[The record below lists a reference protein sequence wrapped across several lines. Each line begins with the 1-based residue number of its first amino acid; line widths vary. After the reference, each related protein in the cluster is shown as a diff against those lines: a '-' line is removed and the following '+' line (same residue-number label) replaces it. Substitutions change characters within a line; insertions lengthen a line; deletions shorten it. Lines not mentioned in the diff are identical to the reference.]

1 MAEGREWGRTK
12 YHAAMSAPAFK
23 PMSVEE
29 YLRTEEASP
38 YKREYVGGYVYPLHG
53 STRAQAGTSRGHVRI
68 CYNIAQAIN
77 TVVIDRGCFA
87 YTSDMKLHVEGIDNF
102 YYPDVMVVC
111 GQGDGNLDA
120 VYETN
125 PCLLVE
131 VLSKSTAK
139 IDRTAKQVAYTG
151 ISSLQTYLLVEQ
163 TKRKVIIYQRGDTGW
178 INSELSGEGEVA
190 LPYLGMTLTLDQIY
204 RALPI

>member
-1 MAEGREWGRTK
+1 
-12 YHAAMSAPAFK
+12 MSAPAFK

-29 YLRTEEASP
+29 YLRTEELSP

-68 CYNIAQAIN
+68 GLNIVRALDEA
-77 TVVIDRGCFA
+77 VLERGCSMYA
-87 YTSDMKLHVEGIDNF
+87 SDMKLRVQGIDNF

-111 GQGDGNLDA
+111 GQDDGNLDA

-131 VLSKSTAK
+131 VLSRSTAK
-139 IDRTAKQVAYTG
+139 IDRTAKQVAYTS
-151 ISSLQTYLLVEQ
+151 IPSLRTYLIAEQ
-163 TKRKVIIYQRGDTGW
+163 TKRKVIVYQRGTGGW
-178 INSELSGEGEVA
+178 INSELTGEGGVD
-190 LPYLGMTLTLDQIY
+190 LPYLGLTLTLGQIY

>member
-1 MAEGREWGRTK
+1 
-12 YHAAMSAPAFK
+12 MSAPAFK

-68 CYNIAQAIN
+68 GLNIVRALDQAALE
-77 TVVIDRGCFA
+77 RGCA
-87 YTSDMKLHVEGIDNF
+87 VYASDTKLRVEGVDNF

-131 VLSKSTAK
+131 VMSKSTAK

-151 ISSLQTYLLVEQ
+151 IPSLQTYLIVEQ
-163 TKRKVIIYQRGDTGW
+163 TKRKVIVYQRGADGW
-178 INSELSGEGEVA
+178 TPSELSGEGNID
-190 LPYLGMTLTLDQIY
+190 LPYLGIVLTLDQIY